1 MTPTK
6 GFGVVVRSV
15 GLMLL
20 VYSVWYL
27 LYGAATILG
36 MEGTQTEWRTGYF
49 VSGGFLLSVSL
60 YLLRGARHLVRFC
73 YPKENS

>member
-1 MTPTK
+1 MTPIK
-6 GFGVVVRSV
+6 VFGVVVRSV
-15 GLMLL
+15 GLVLL

-36 MEGTQTEWRTGYF
+36 MEGTQHDWRVAYF
-49 VSGGFLLSVSL
+49 VSGGLFLSLSL

-73 YPKENS
+73 YSEENS